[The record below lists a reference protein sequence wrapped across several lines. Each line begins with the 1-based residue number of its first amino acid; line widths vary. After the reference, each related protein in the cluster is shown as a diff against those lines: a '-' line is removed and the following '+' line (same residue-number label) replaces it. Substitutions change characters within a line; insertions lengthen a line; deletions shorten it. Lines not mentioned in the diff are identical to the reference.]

1 MKKKWKK
8 RKENSSNTLGREER
22 GEVPLGRALPR
33 SVQPGRQVGLHG
45 WRRWQ
50 SGDWIPKIKLP
61 LLQYPP
67 QTARFSRILHTSSRA
82 RVGPRKKW
90 ISLLTVQ
97 RATGPMSLFI
107 EAFKLQNNPE
117 ITRTC
122 LRGLGGFDSRKVSP
136 VLTSGLSYSGLL
148 SRTVFS
154 SYFPRTSTINPK

>member
-1 MKKKWKK
+1 MG
-8 RKENSSNTLGREER
+8 RGGGGRSPSAELYLVQSNRAGRWDFM
-22 GEVPLGRALPR
+22 A
-33 SVQPGRQVGLHG
+33 
-45 WRRWQ
+45 
-50 SGDWIPKIKLP
+50 GDDDRVETESQKIKLP

>member
-1 MKKKWKK
+1 MKTNKKKKK
-8 RKENSSNTLGREER
+8 KIAQILWGGRR
-22 GEVPLGRALPR
+22 GGEVPLGRALPR